1 MIFIVL
7 ALAALLAV
15 IGYNMYQE
23 NQYRKQVREQFGH
36 SDKDALL
43 TSKPK
48 HVRDSKETGGQGLF
62 IKKNKKTEEAL
73 RNLQEQDEIYAA
85 KAKLA
90 HPAQLKTNVE
100 LTVED
105 DFSAE
110 EKVQHTVIGLN
121 NEITVSPAEAASA
134 PV

>member
-43 TSKPK
+43 TSKTK
-48 HVRDSKETGGQGLF
+48 HVRDSKE
-62 IKKNKKTEEAL
+62 KNRRGFA
-73 RNLQEQDEIYAA
+73 Q
-85 KAKLA
+85 
-90 HPAQLKTNVE
+90 PAR
-100 LTVED
+100 
-105 DFSAE
+105 AR
-110 EKVQHTVIGLN
+110 
-121 NEITVSPAEAASA
+121 
-134 PV
+134 

>member
-43 TSKPK
+43 TSKTK

-62 IKKNKKTEEAL
+62 IKKNKKQLKLDYFRLQCDLLE
-73 RNLQEQDEIYAA
+73 NLNGIPCNFFLCLTDITKIDKMLSIYGRFVFIDEISD
-85 KAKLA
+85 
-90 HPAQLKTNVE
+90 KT
-100 LTVED
+100 L
-105 DFSAE
+105 FE
-110 EKVQHTVIGLN
+110 EGVLYHIGKK
-121 NEITVSPAEAASA
+121 
-134 PV
+134 

>member
-43 TSKPK
+43 TSKTK

-62 IKKNKKTEEAL
+62 IKKNKKTKRHCATCKSKMKSTQQKPNWL
-73 RNLQEQDEIYAA
+73 TLPNL
-85 KAKLA
+85 K
-90 HPAQLKTNVE
+90 PM
-100 LTVED
+100 
-105 DFSAE
+105 S
-110 EKVQHTVIGLN
+110 
-121 NEITVSPAEAASA
+121 S
-134 PV
+134 

>member
-43 TSKPK
+43 TSKTK
-48 HVRDSKETGGQGLF
+48 HVRDSKET
-62 IKKNKKTEEAL
+62 
-73 RNLQEQDEIYAA
+73 AA
-85 KAKLA
+85 KVCLSRKTKNRRGIAQ
-90 HPAQLKTNVE
+90 PAR
-100 LTVED
+100 
-105 DFSAE
+105 AR
-110 EKVQHTVIGLN
+110 
-121 NEITVSPAEAASA
+121 
-134 PV
+134 

>member
-43 TSKPK
+43 TSKTK

-62 IKKNKKTEEAL
+62 IKKTKPKRHYATCKSKMKSTRQKPNWL
-73 RNLQEQDEIYAA
+73 ILPNL
-85 KAKLA
+85 K
-90 HPAQLKTNVE
+90 PMSN
-100 LTVED
+100 
-105 DFSAE
+105 
-110 EKVQHTVIGLN
+110 
-121 NEITVSPAEAASA
+121 
-134 PV
+134 

>member
-43 TSKPK
+43 TSKTK

-62 IKKNKKTEEAL
+62 IKKNKKSTRQKPNWL
-73 RNLQEQDEIYAA
+73 ILPNL
-85 KAKLA
+85 K
-90 HPAQLKTNVE
+90 PM
-100 LTVED
+100 
-105 DFSAE
+105 S
-110 EKVQHTVIGLN
+110 
-121 NEITVSPAEAASA
+121 S
-134 PV
+134 

>member
-43 TSKPK
+43 TSKTK
-48 HVRDSKETGGQGLF
+48 HVC
-62 IKKNKKTEEAL
+62 
-73 RNLQEQDEIYAA
+73 
-85 KAKLA
+85 KA
-90 HPAQLKTNVE
+90 
-100 LTVED
+100 
-105 DFSAE
+105 S
-110 EKVQHTVIGLN
+110 
-121 NEITVSPAEAASA
+121 
-134 PV
+134 

>member
-43 TSKPK
+43 TSKNQTRPRQQRNRRPRFVYQEK
-48 HVRDSKETGGQGLF
+48 Q
-62 IKKNKKTEEAL
+62 KKRRGIA
-73 RNLQEQDEIYAA
+73 Q
-85 KAKLA
+85 
-90 HPAQLKTNVE
+90 PAGTR
-100 LTVED
+100 
-105 DFSAE
+105 
-110 EKVQHTVIGLN
+110 
-121 NEITVSPAEAASA
+121 
-134 PV
+134 

>member
-43 TSKPK
+43 TSKPSTSATAK
-48 HVRDSKETGGQGLF
+48 KLAAKVLF
-62 IKKNKKTEEAL
+62 IKKKQKKPK
-73 RNLQEQDEIYAA
+73 RHYATC
-85 KAKLA
+85 KSKMKSTRQKPNWLIL
-90 HPAQLKTNVE
+90 PSLKPMSN
-100 LTVED
+100 
-105 DFSAE
+105 
-110 EKVQHTVIGLN
+110 
-121 NEITVSPAEAASA
+121 
-134 PV
+134 